1 MGELIMEDRDWLIL
15 KTLYRH
21 KNITKTAEELFITQP
36 ALTSRLKY
44 IEAEFGVQIVKRTT
58 KGVQFTTQ
66 GVYLAEKSQE
76 LLNDFVEIKNQVL
89 ALSANI
95 EGTLNIAAS
104 SYITNYYLPSVLKAF
119 KQEYPKVD
127 INVFTD
133 WSKDIFAY
141 VFNQDVHIGF
151 ASIADIDTVERF
163 VIGEEELCIASVEDI
178 DIRNLYNYPRIVYQS
193 NYLLR
198 SRVNKWWRENY
209 KHVPKVILNVDNLST
224 CLAMLKEGIG
234 YAIVPDGSLKDLNG
248 IKRHY
253 IKDQY
258 DQPIKFKVWMLY
270 SKDILTLQIAKIFVD
285 FVQQTKSKTL

>member
-1 MGELIMEDRDWLIL
+1 MEERDWLIL

-66 GVYLAEKSQE
+66 GVYLAEKSRE

-104 SYITNYYLPSVLKAF
+104 SYITNYRLPILLKKF
-119 KQEYPKVD
+119 KKEYPCVD
-127 INVFTD
+127 INVTTT
-133 WSKDIFAY
+133 WSKDVFSY
-141 VFNQDVHIGF
+141 VFNKDAHVGF
-151 ASIADIDTVERF
+151 ASVADIDTVERYL
-163 VIGEEELCIASVEDI
+163 ICEEPICVVSVEEFELD
-178 DIRNLYNYPRIVYQS
+178 NLYEYSRINYQS

-198 SRVNKWWRENY
+198 SQVDRWWRENY
-209 KHVPKVILNVDNLST
+209 KHAPKNILNIDRLST
-224 CLAMLKEGIG
+224 CVEMVRSGLG
-234 YAIVPDGSLKDLNG
+234 YAIIPNGAVKNFSGLKSVP
-248 IKRHY
+248 
-253 IKDQY
+253 IKDKY
-258 DQPIKFKVWMLY
+258 GKLVKFKNWMIYDKEIANLN
-270 SKDILTLQIAKIFVD
+270 IAKVFID
-285 FVQQTKSKTL
+285 FAMQHSFKQ